1 MNTEAIVARLE
12 SQLAA
17 HERLTGGDPAAEA
30 AVDALIVALGPALRQ
45 ATLELTE
52 QAAAE
57 ISAQLPAGTIQVLL
71 SEGEPSLVYQGD
83 SPEPSFMGDD
93 LEARMTV
100 RLPSN
105 LKAAL
110 EEAAAEIDDSVN
122 SYVIKSLASSAAK
135 VRKGRRVVRETLE
148 T

>member
-17 HERLTGGDPAAEA
+17 QERLAGGDPAAEA
-30 AVDALIVALGPALRQ
+30 AVDALITALGPALRQ
-45 ATLELTE
+45 ATLELAE

-57 ISAQLPAGTIQVLL
+57 ISAQLPSGTIQIVLN
-71 SEGEPSLVYQGD
+71 EGEPGLVYQGD
-83 SPEPSFMGDD
+83 APEPSFMGDD

-122 SYVIKSLASSAAK
+122 SYVVKSLASSAAR